1 MSHQVNVYYKYCMK
15 KATYTGDY
23 HNYQRE
29 LADKILD
36 VGLKDMFQIDGT
48 GKVIERTTYGKPYL
62 KGQKQYH
69 FNISNTDGMV
79 ICGISDVE
87 IGVDTEKEKP
97 FRKGILKKCA
107 TSLERKYILDGQETE
122 QESHFFQLW
131 TLKESYVKMTG
142 EGLRIPL
149 QEVEFKFEREEESER
164 TKIICSKAGNF
175 YQYQENGYWIS
186 LCAKEKVKVRW
197 IPCV

>member
-15 KATYTGDY
+15 KADYTGDY
-23 HNYQRE
+23 RNYQRE

-62 KGQKQYH
+62 KGQEQYH

-87 IGVDTEKEKP
+87 IGVDTEREKS

-107 TSLERKYILDGQETE
+107 TSLERKYILGGQETE
-122 QESHFFQLW
+122 QESRFFQLW

-142 EGLRIPL
+142 EGLRSPL
-149 QEVEFKFEREEESER
+149 LEVEFKFEREKESEN
-164 TKIICSKAGNF
+164 TKIICSKAGSF

-186 LCAKEKVKVRW
+186 LCAREKVKVQW
-197 IPCV
+197 ISCV